1 MFAYMGHRLKIFFS
15 VKWERE
21 RERETERERER
32 DVVIINIEDD
42 YSWTYLNLGFF
53 CFVGAGYTGET
64 KVFLPSVAAR
74 YSSLVIPETFYHIC
88 NALE

>member
-1 MFAYMGHRLKIFFS
+1 M
-15 VKWERE
+15 RE
-21 RERETERERER
+21 RERERERER

-64 KVFLPSVAAR
+64 KVFLPSGRRKIFFFGYAWNILSYLQCAR
-74 YSSLVIPETFYHIC
+74 IKKKETYACTVNKSHRTF
-88 NALE
+88 